1 MYYLTMTSG
10 RANVWSTFSY
20 GSRINTPKGCLLNAE
35 GSRLI
40 FFERCKKSPKNNIK
54 IFTHTFY
61 TNHLG
66 EPAGLKSTRKIR
78 LNEAWEKRLKVPITR
93 VASLFDDAP
102 TPKLTALP

>member
-1 MYYLTMTSG
+1 MISG
-10 RANVWSTFSY
+10 GANAWSIFSY
-20 GSRINTPKGCLLNAE
+20 GSRIDSPSGCLLNAE

-66 EPAGLKSTRKIR
+66 EPAGYKFTTKIR
-78 LNEAWEKRLKVPITR
+78 AEEAWKEW
-93 VASLFDDAP
+93 D
-102 TPKLTALP
+102 KLQELGWTEVSHNFG